1 MKFGL
6 LHLFENPGHKTEK
19 AVVEENLEMVQ
30 GADEM
35 GYDSVWLAEHHF
47 SEYGVMPSIS
57 VMAAAL
63 AAQTKRIRIG
73 SGVVVLPLHNPIR
86 VAEEFAMVDLLS
98 DGRLEFGVGRGYQPS
113 EFAGFGVNMEDSRE
127 RFDEYLEVI
136 LKLWSGEEV
145 TFDGKYIQL
154 DGVRVR
160 PKPLQDPH
168 PPVWAAALS
177 PGSFSLV
184 GSKGH
189 NLLFPP
195 PWAPSTTAIDA
206 YRQSLAAAGHDP
218 ESKRVAALVH
228 LYVDDDTERAKR
240 DFEDPLIWYYR
251 TFSGLVARPASASA
265 PASYE
270 HYGSLRDLTQTVT
283 YDQLLDLDG
292 VVVGDPETCIRKIR
306 HLDEIYGLSDILF
319 WTLLGGLDHRKVMRS
334 MELCA
339 KHVMPRFQDGLKVG

>member
-1 MKFGL
+1 MTALGAGVAIEFPRYDNAL
-6 LHLFENPGHKTEK
+6 LAVDFEKQFVDLAESTTQIRLGAEY
-19 AVVEENLEMVQ
+19 NLE
-30 GADEM
+30 
-35 GYDSVWLAEHHF
+35 
-47 SEYGVMPSIS
+47 PI
-57 VMAAAL
+57 AL
-63 AAQTKRIRIG
+63 RLGTAQ
-73 SGVVVLPLHNPIR
+73 S
-86 VAEEFAMVDLLS
+86 S
-98 DGRLEFGVGRGYQPS
+98 DRSRM
-113 EFAGFGVNMEDSRE
+113 FAGFGVNMEDSRE

-154 DGVRVR
+154 DGVQVR

-306 HLDEIYGLSDILF
+306 HLDEIYGLSDVLF
-319 WTLLGGLDHRKVMRS
+319 WTRLGGLDHRKVMRS